1 MKLSLSTVL
10 KHMIDKIVEEW
21 IKKVPEFKL
30 EEYDDW
36 KKNLAD
42 RIANQITK
50 RTQIDSL
57 EEEEIIDENIGNNSS
72 KTNIP

>member
-1 MKLSLSTVL
+1 
-10 KHMIDKIVEEW
+10 MIDKIVEEW

>member
-21 IKKVPEFKL
+21 IKKTPELKL

-36 KKNLAD
+36 KIDLAD
-42 RIANQITK
+42 RLANQITK